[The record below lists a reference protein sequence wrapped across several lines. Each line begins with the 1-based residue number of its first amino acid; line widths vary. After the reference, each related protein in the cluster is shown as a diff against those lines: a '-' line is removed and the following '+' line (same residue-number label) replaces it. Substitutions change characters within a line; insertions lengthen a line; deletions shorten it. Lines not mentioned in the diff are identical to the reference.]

1 MGEWL
6 TEEEQYKDV
15 LSNEQILKIRDS
27 HLREIR
33 MRHWQYRHKIFLDE
47 QNISDQELCRLAD
60 ADYEAEMKEIE
71 AYRNSLKK

>member
-27 HLREIR
+27 RLREIR